1 MNSPST
7 AADHSVHCGGL
18 DGVLLPSVSG
28 GQQKVDVEVEGK
40 WYALS
45 SLSANNIR
53 LTVPFTNITKAGEQ
67 ELRVSASLTGV
78 TASDIKI
85 ARVVPETVKL
95 TFDTV
100 AELPFTIEPKMVGV
114 TASEGLIAE
123 LPVLSEDTVNIKGA
137 KTMLDQISK
146 VVAQVEVNKTLSRS
160 ESYTTALKVYD
171 KDDKPMDLSK
181 FILDLKE
188 VTVTQPISKQK
199 DLKLNATFK
208 NTPEF
213 YQKYPLA
220 TSISPSTIKVIGD
233 AEIVDSIS
241 SIELDAIDFSS
252 ITPTQNK
259 FTYAVS
265 LPKGVRSVDNVK
277 SVNVTID
284 TSGIETKTVD
294 ITTFLSKNVPEGKAV
309 TADVQSK
316 SVTIA
321 GPKDVISS
329 IDATALNLQYD
340 LSQLEAPT
348 GSHVVTALVKSD
360 KYKNVWGVGE
370 IKIQVSIQ

>member
-1 MNSPST
+1 
-7 AADHSVHCGGL
+7 
-18 DGVLLPSVSG
+18 
-28 GQQKVDVEVEGK
+28 
-40 WYALS
+40 
-45 SLSANNIR
+45 
-53 LTVPFTNITKAGEQ
+53 
-67 ELRVSASLTGV
+67 
-78 TASDIKI
+78 
-85 ARVVPETVKL
+85 
-95 TFDTV
+95 
-100 AELPFTIEPKMVGV
+100 
-114 TASEGLIAE
+114 
-123 LPVLSEDTVNIKGA
+123 
-137 KTMLDQISK
+137 
-146 VVAQVEVNKTLSRS
+146 
-160 ESYTTALKVYD
+160 
-171 KDDKPMDLSK
+171 MDLSK
-181 FILDLKE
+181 FILDLNE